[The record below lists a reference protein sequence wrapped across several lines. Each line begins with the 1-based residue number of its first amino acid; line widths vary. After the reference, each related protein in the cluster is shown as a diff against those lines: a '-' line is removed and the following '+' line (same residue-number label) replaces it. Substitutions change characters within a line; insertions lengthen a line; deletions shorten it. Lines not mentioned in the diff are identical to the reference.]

1 MTLTVARTADFLR
14 ISSLPRRAW
23 VAAELDRL
31 AGDLTEILRTPTGT
45 MSLRPVQA
53 LALHD
58 AGIERGLFGSI
69 GVGEGKT
76 VISLLLPVVLQA
88 ERPLLLVPGGLIEKT
103 QRDRAALSAHWRVP
117 THLRLLSYDL
127 LSRVQAKEAL
137 NDYKPDL
144 IICDEVHRLKN
155 RRAAVTRVVARY
167 MHASPLTTFCG
178 MSGTVMSHSL
188 KDFAHILNWAL
199 KLSSPIPHATEEIEE
214 WAEVLDQT
222 PNMFAPTREP
232 GALLDLCSAEERRSH
247 PPVVAARHGFRRR
260 LTETPGVVST
270 LGDGEHI
277 GASIRL
283 TGIMH
288 AVADATESAF
298 SKLRTEWRTP
308 DEWELDTAIDVWRH
322 AQELALGLYYVW
334 NPRPPIDWLTA
345 RSNWGRFVR
354 ETIANSRTFDSE
366 LHVANG
372 VDAGRLPAGAA
383 TLDAWRTIRSAF
395 EPNVEARWCDDSAL
409 STCAHWLR
417 KPGLLW
423 TEHNLFAE
431 RLAEVTGLPY
441 FGAGGFSDAGAYIE
455 DCKPGVSVI
464 ASVDANREGK
474 NLQRL
479 WSRNLVVCPPASAAI
494 WEQMIARTHRPGQDA
509 DEVEFDVLLGCR
521 ENYDACTHA
530 LAGAQVIAD
539 VTGKR
544 QKLLLAD
551 VTLPL
556 ENEIDAK
563 REPRWQR

>member
-1 MTLTVARTADFLR
+1 MTLTVARTADFIR
-14 ISSLPRRAW
+14 VYNLPRRVWEAT
-23 VAAELDRL
+23 EIDRL
-31 AGDLTEILRTPTGT
+31 AGDLTAILRAPTGT
-45 MSLRPVQA
+45 MRLRPVQA

-58 AGIERGLFGSI
+58 AGIELGLFGSI

-103 QRDRAALSAHWRVP
+103 QRDRAALSKHWQVP
-117 THLRLLSYDL
+117 THLRLLSYDW

-137 NDYKPDL
+137 NEYQPDL

-155 RRAAVTRVVARY
+155 RRAAVTRVVSRY
-167 MHASPLTTFCG
+167 MHAAPRTVFCG
-178 MSGTVMSHSL
+178 MSGTIMSHSL

-199 KLSSPIPHATEEIEE
+199 KLTSPIPHGTEEIEE

-222 PNMFAPTREP
+222 PNLYAPTREP
-232 GALLDLCSAEERRSH
+232 GALLDLCSDDERAMS
-247 PPVVAARHGFRRR
+247 PPVAARHGFRRR
-260 LTETPGVVST
+260 LTETPGVVAT

-288 AVADATESAF
+288 AVAPATERAF
-298 SKLRTEWRTP
+298 TKLRTEWRTP

-334 NPRPPIDWLTA
+334 DPRPPIDWMMA
-345 RSNWGRFVR
+345 RANWGRFVR
-354 ETIANSRTFDSE
+354 ETIAHSRTYDSE

-372 VDAGRLPAGAA
+372 VDAGRLPAGEA
-383 TLDAWRTIRSAF
+383 TLSAWRTIRPTF

-409 STCAHWLR
+409 KTCAQWLR
-417 KPGLLW
+417 RPGLLW
-423 TEHNLFAE
+423 TEHRFFAE
-431 RLAEVTGLPY
+431 ALAEATGLPY
-441 FGAGGFSDAGAYIE
+441 FGAGGFSAMGAYIE
-455 DCKPGVSVI
+455 DCKPGDSAI
-464 ASVDANREGK
+464 ASIDANREGK

-479 WSRNLVVCPPASAAI
+479 WARNLVVCPPASAAI

-521 ENYDACTHA
+521 ENYDACRHA
-530 LAGAQVIAD
+530 LAGAAVIAD

-551 VTLPL
+551 VTLP
-556 ENEIDAK
+556 EESEMDQK
-563 REPRWQR
+563 REHRWQR